1 MTAVIVIVVI
11 IVIAALAASAV
22 AARRQ
27 RLRRQF
33 GPEYDRTVEEQSSTF
48 RAEAELAERQRRVRK
63 LHIRPLSDE
72 ARRGYAA
79 DWLAIQENFV
89 NSPQAAVSEAYELVT
104 RVMADRGY
112 PAADDDQAFA
122 DLSVDHAQTVGHFRS
137 AREITRSVTES
148 AIPAD
153 GVTEELRQALIHY
166 RALFSDLLGVPA
178 TNGNAALL
186 GGAVAGTGAVP
197 GTGAGT
203 DTAAAEQASEPTTV
217 SAEETPEDPV
227 TDDEPQSMW
236 R

>member
-11 IVIAALAASAV
+11 LVIATLAVSAMV
-22 AARRQ
+22 VRRQ

-33 GPEYDRTVEEQSSTF
+33 GPEYDRAVEEQSSTL
-48 RAEAELAERQRRVRK
+48 RAEAELADRQRRVRK

-137 AREITRSVTES
+137 AREITQGVTGS
-148 AIPAD
+148 PTPAD
-153 GVTEELRQALIHY
+153 EATEELRQALIHY
-166 RALFSDLLGVPA
+166 RALFSDLLGEPP
-178 TNGNAALL
+178 TNGNGAAISGAVTAPGAALS
-186 GGAVAGTGAVP
+186 TGA
-197 GTGAGT
+197 
-203 DTAAAEQASEPTTV
+203 DSAAAPQTSGAIAR
-217 SAEETPEDPV
+217 SAPEAPEDPV
-227 TDDEPQSMW
+227 TNDEPQRTW

>member
-11 IVIAALAASAV
+11 LVIAALAASAV
-22 AARRQ
+22 VARRQ
-27 RLRRQF
+27 RLRRRF

-112 PAADDDQAFA
+112 PAADDDQAIA
-122 DLSVDHAQTVGHFRS
+122 DLSVDHAQTVGHFRA
-137 AREITRSVTES
+137 AREITQDVTGS
-148 AIPAD
+148 ATPSD
-153 GVTEELRQALIHY
+153 EVTEELRQALIHY
-166 RALFSDLLGVPA
+166 RALFSDLLGEPS
-178 TNGNAALL
+178 TNGNAAPVS
-186 GGAVAGTGAVP
+186 GAVTAQGAALS
-197 GTGAGT
+197 TGAGSA
-203 DTAAAEQASEPTTV
+203 TAQQTSGPTPL
-217 SAEETPEDPV
+217 SGREAPEDPV
-227 TDDEPQSMW
+227 TDDEPQSTW